1 MKGSIRREIDCTT
14 GGNINSRLR
23 FNWVRGLLFSML
35 ALLLTSC
42 SYSSSDAEPHVYRI
56 ALITP
61 AGSKSVSDAVQFG
74 AESAAR
80 ELGAELITV
89 EMTTVAR
96 NSSEEY
102 GGMAEGSNTKETA
115 NSDSAT
121 TALYTEPI
129 IALDAAHPQA
139 KVDEQS
145 AQAAAVAHALEL
157 GATAIILN
165 PESDRGLEQAIREV
179 AALTGQKG
187 KTIPVISLDAQ
198 HVQGVTSSISM
209 DHHAAGRQAGQ
220 AMGELLEGRGRVLL
234 LGTTQDTARVADQ
247 TNPKQ
252 MTQQTNQ
259 NTGRNT
265 DHDAGQNAGQ
275 NTYPGLRMDSYALAE
290 RERGVREILQQQY
303 PQLQVESLPAC
314 QDEGACQLHM
324 EQWLQVQYAKLDQQT
339 SGNVQAEPSGHIGVI
354 ALDASVSLTAA
365 RSVTE
370 YGSSGNDIPIVGFGS
385 EHEQLEQLQEGIIRR
400 LIVHNGFSA
409 GYLGAQQA
417 IAYLNGEQVQPQITL
432 ETRVV
437 STENMFWMDNQKLLF
452 PFVQ

>member
-1 MKGSIRREIDCTT
+1 MKGIIRREIDCTA
-14 GGNINSRLR
+14 GGNVDSGLR
-23 FNWVRGLLFSML
+23 FNWVRVPLFIML
-35 ALLLTSC
+35 GLLLTSC
-42 SYSSSDAEPHVYRI
+42 SYSSSDAEPPVYRI

-74 AESAAR
+74 AESAVR

-89 EMTTVAR
+89 EMTTAAR
-96 NSSEEY
+96 DSSQEH
-102 GGMAEGSNTKETA
+102 GAMAEASNTKETA

-121 TALYTEPI
+121 TALYTKPH
-129 IALDAAHPQA
+129 IAFDAAHPQA

-165 PESDRGLEQAIREV
+165 PKSDHGLEQAIRGV

-234 LGTTQDTARVADQ
+234 LGYQ
-247 TNPKQ
+247 K
-252 MTQQTNQ
+252 
-259 NTGRNT
+259 T
-265 DHDAGQNAGQ
+265 DHDADPNVDQ
-275 NTYPGLRMDSYALAE
+275 NTYPGLSMDSYALAE

-303 PQLQVESLPAC
+303 PQLQVETLPAC

-339 SGNVQAEPSGHIGVI
+339 SGNSQAQPSGHIGVI
-354 ALDASVSLTAA
+354 ALDASVSIIAA
-365 RSVTE
+365 RSVAE

>member
-1 MKGSIRREIDCTT
+1 MKGTIRREVDCTA
-14 GGNINSRLR
+14 GGNADSRLR
-23 FNWVRGLLFSML
+23 FNWVRVPLFIML
-35 ALLLTSC
+35 GLLLTSC
-42 SYSSSDAEPHVYRI
+42 SYSSSDAEPHVYRV

-96 NSSEEY
+96 DSSEEY
-102 GGMAEGSNTKETA
+102 SGMAEASNTKETA
-115 NSDSAT
+115 NSDIAS

-129 IALDAAHPQA
+129 IALDAVHPQA

-165 PESDRGLEQAIREV
+165 PESHRGLEQAIREV
-179 AALTGQKG
+179 AAITGQKG
-187 KTIPVISLDAQ
+187 KTIPVISLNAQ

-209 DHHAAGRQAGQ
+209 NHHATGRQAGQ
-220 AMGELLEGRGRVLL
+220 AIGELLEGRGRVLL
-234 LGTTQDTARVADQ
+234 LGYQ
-247 TNPKQ
+247 KI
-252 MTQQTNQ
+252 
-259 NTGRNT
+259 
-265 DHDAGQNAGQ
+265 DHDAGQ
-275 NTYPGLRMDSYALAE
+275 NTYPGLSIDSYALAD
-290 RERGVREILQQQY
+290 REQGVREILQQQY
-303 PQLQVESLPAC
+303 PQLQVESQLAC
-314 QDEGACQLHM
+314 QDEASCQLHI
-324 EQWLQVQYAKLDQQT
+324 EQWLHAQCAKPDQQT
-339 SGNVQAEPSGHIGVI
+339 NANSPAEPARSIGMI
-354 ALDASVSLTAA
+354 ALDESASIIAA
-365 RSVTE
+365 RSVAE
-370 YGSSGNDIPIVGFGS
+370 QCSSHKGIPIVGFGS
-385 EHEQLEQLQEGIIRR
+385 EREQLEQLQEGIIRR